1 MSGKTLKTVFISTLL
16 AITSIAV
23 ASDDPREQR
32 HELMEGV
39 RDAAKVI
46 GAMLRGELEY
56 DASAAMESLQV
67 FKAGASEFGDL
78 FPEGSQEGSEASPA
92 IWEDR
97 AGFDQA
103 LQNWRDATETAIAAA
118 PANLEDAKLVLGPIF
133 KTCKGCHDEY
143 RIEDE

>member
-1 MSGKTLKTVFISTLL
+1 MSWKTLKTVFVTALL
-16 AITSIAV
+16 AIASIAL

-39 RDAAKVI
+39 RDAAKVV
-46 GAMLRGELEY
+46 GAMLRGEREY
-56 DASAAMESLQV
+56 DAAAAMESLQV
-67 FKAGASEFGDL
+67 FKAGASEFGDM
-78 FPEGSQEGSEASPA
+78 FPEGSQAGSEAAPS

-103 LQNWRDATETAIAAA
+103 LQNWRDATDNAIAAA
-118 PANLEDAKLVLGPIF
+118 PATLEDAKPVLGPIF